1 VTRLL
6 LAALAAIIAVGGGG
20 ADQASTITITA
31 PRADT
36 VVSGTTVITLDLAPA
51 AAVRVVNFFVDGRL
65 ACTVERPPFA
75 CTWEPGPV
83 VRGHHVR
90 VVATLTDGRR
100 LIDNVRT
107 KDLGYAERTEV
118 EAVLVPVI
126 VTEGGRF
133 VRGLRKRDFEVFEDG
148 VAQQVVAL
156 ASEESPLDLV
166 LAIDISGSMESA
178 LEDVKAAVKQLLSRL
193 RTGDAATLIG
203 FNDTMFLVAEREK
216 DQQAREQAVDLLSA
230 WGGTA
235 LYDATVRA
243 IELVGRNPG
252 RKGVVV
258 FSDGDDRHSLT
269 SADVAAARVQGG
281 NAMLYTVGFGA
292 GASVTTLRTRLEEY
306 ARATGGRAFFPRQTA
321 ELDRVF
327 GDIVAELSNQYVL
340 SYVSTNTRRDGGW
353 RAIRVRVRT
362 GKYDVRARRGYQAQ
376 APLRAEGEP

>member
-6 LAALAAIIAVGGGG
+6 LAVAAMSVAVGAV
-20 ADQASTITITA
+20 ADQEPKMAITA

-36 VVSGTTVITLDLAPA
+36 VVSGATVIALDIVPT
-51 AAVRVVNFFVDGRL
+51 AAVQIVTFFVDGRL
-65 ACTVERPPFA
+65 ECTVERPPFA

-83 VRGHHVR
+83 VRGHHIR
-90 VVATLTDGRR
+90 VVATFSDGRR
-100 LIDNVRT
+100 LVDNVRT
-107 KDLGYAERTEV
+107 KDLGYAEHAEV

-133 VRGLRKRDFEVFEDG
+133 VTGLRRRDFEVFEDD
-148 VAQQVVAL
+148 APQQVIAL

-166 LAIDISGSMESA
+166 LAIDISGSMEGA
-178 LEDVKAAVKQLLSRL
+178 LAEVKSAVKQLLSQL

-203 FNDTMFLVAEREK
+203 FNDNTFLVAEREK
-216 DQQAREQAVDLLSA
+216 DQQAREEAVDLLSA

-243 IELVGRNPG
+243 VELVGRNPG

-269 SADVAAARVQGG
+269 SPETAAARVQGG

-292 GASVTTLRTRLEEY
+292 GASVTTLRDRLQHY
-306 ARATGGRAFFPRQTA
+306 ASATGGRAFFPRQSV
-321 ELDRVF
+321 ELAQVF
-327 GDIVAELSNQYVL
+327 GHIVAELSNQYVL
-340 SYVSTNTRRDGGW
+340 SYVSTNTRKDGAW
-353 RAIRVRVRT
+353 RAIRVKVRS
-362 GKYDVRARRGYQAQ
+362 GKYEVRARRGYQAH
-376 APLRAEGEP
+376 APQRAEDQP

>member
-1 VTRLL
+1 MTRVLVVV
-6 LAALAAIIAVGGGG
+6 ATTIVAVGAG
-20 ADQASTITITA
+20 ADQEPRMAITA
-31 PRADT
+31 PQADT
-36 VVSGTTVITLDLAPA
+36 VISGTTVIMLDIVPA
-51 AAVRVVNFFVDGRL
+51 AAVQVVNFFVDGRL
-65 ACTVERPPFA
+65 ECAVERPPFA

-133 VRGLRKRDFEVFEDG
+133 VPGLRKADFEVLEDG
-148 VAQQVVAL
+148 VPQQVLAL

-166 LAIDISGSMESA
+166 LAIDISGSMEGA
-178 LEDVKAAVKQLLSRL
+178 LEDVKSAVKQLLSQL

-203 FNDTMFLVAEREK
+203 FNDTTFLVAEREK
-216 DQQAREQAVDLLSA
+216 DQRAREEAVDLLGA

-243 IELVGRNPG
+243 IDLVGRNPG

-269 SADVAAARVQGG
+269 SPEKAAVRVQGG
-281 NAMLYTVGFGA
+281 NAMLYTIGFGA
-292 GASVTTLRTRLEEY
+292 GASVTTLRARLNQY
-306 ARATGGRAFFPRQTA
+306 ASATGGRAFFPTQSA
-321 ELDRVF
+321 ELGRAF
-327 GDIVAELSNQYVL
+327 GDIIAELSNQYVL
-340 SYVSTNTRRDGGW
+340 SYISTNARRDGAW

-362 GKYDVRARRGYQAQ
+362 GKYEVRARRGYQAQ
-376 APLRAEGEP
+376 APQRAEGEP